1 MDIELTRLLRDLYI
15 NQPVV
20 RHALLRY
27 REQREGEGHSGNV
40 ACECIANIDALAK
53 WSEEN
58 VIYKAVDNA

>member
-1 MDIELTRLLRDLYI
+1 MYIELTRLLLDLYI

-27 REQREGEGHSGNV
+27 REQRESEGHSGNV

-53 WSEEN
+53 WAEEN
-58 VIYKAVDNA
+58 VIYKPVDNA